1 MITSI
6 MGIALVINE
15 LMASNA
21 GSVMSPA
28 YNFDSW
34 IEIYNPQDQA
44 VNLSGMYLSDDAGDP
59 KRWKMPSNI
68 GRVPAK
74 GYLVVWLGSND
85 IKTNQAPFKLD
96 CDGGTICLSDP
107 NGQFITSV
115 DYPQAMSRTAYAR
128 KTDGGDEWGWTANP
142 TPAAT
147 NATSTFATER
157 VDAPV
162 VSEGSRLFTGTLS
175 VKVDIPEGTKLLYT
189 TDGSLPMLGS
199 GLSQQSQDGQCP

>member
-85 IKTNQAPFKLD
+85 IKTNQV
-96 CDGGTICLSDP
+96 T
-107 NGQFITSV
+107 
-115 DYPQAMSRTAYAR
+115 
-128 KTDGGDEWGWTANP
+128 
-142 TPAAT
+142 
-147 NATSTFATER
+147 
-157 VDAPV
+157 
-162 VSEGSRLFTGTLS
+162 
-175 VKVDIPEGTKLLYT
+175 
-189 TDGSLPMLGS
+189 
-199 GLSQQSQDGQCP
+199 